1 MTDSIDRRQFL
12 QSATLAA
19 TAATAVSGA
28 VAGAALAADAKPGAK
43 SAQHSGPLT
52 RRWTEQRWLLDN
64 TIRSV
69 GMDWDQPRSA
79 YLSAPCGPQATAD
92 FALVRSRIQKY
103 ADAAPA
109 FEAVAKRREGAAKAA
124 LDSGDAVTARENYF
138 MAAVHWGAAQWPIDE
153 ANAQNLGYNAKKR
166 ECYGAYAKLADHR
179 VEEAWISMPGG
190 GRLPA
195 WFHLPPRYSGGK
207 IPVVISVPGMDS
219 FKEIGVS
226 MYGDRWLERGIAVL
240 AIDGPGQY
248 EAPLLGIFFSM
259 PAWQEAG
266 KACCDWLAARAEIDA
281 RKIGI
286 SGNSFGSFFSTIA
299 AAYEPRLAAVAVSAV
314 CHEPGFHTIFEE
326 ASPTFKMRFMF
337 MSGFTDEARFDEFRK
352 TMTWEG
358 HAERV
363 RVPYLCMAGEH
374 DELSPLE
381 HTERLMKALKGP
393 KRWVLYQ
400 DSRHSVGGVPSA
412 NLGPN
417 PAVHVADWMAA
428 SLAGKTWPS
437 EKWFVT
443 ASGQIVKTAL

>member
-1 MTDSIDRRQFL
+1 MADTIDRRQFL

-19 TAATAVSGA
+19 TAVTGA
-28 VAGAALAADAKPGAK
+28 VTGAALAADAK
-43 SAQHSGPLT
+43 SAANVPHEGPLT
-52 RRWTEQRWLLDN
+52 KRWTEQRWLLDN

-69 GMDWDQPRSA
+69 GMDWDQPRSV
-79 YLSAPCGPQATAD
+79 YLSAPCGPQASAD

-109 FEAVAKRREGAAKAA
+109 FEAVAKRREGVAKAA
-124 LDSGDAVTARENYF
+124 ADAGDTVSARENYF
-138 MAAVHWGAAQWPIDE
+138 MAAVHCGAAQWPIDE
-153 ANAQNLGYNAKKR
+153 NNAQNQAYNARKR
-166 ECYGAYAKLADHR
+166 ECYSAYAKLADHK
-179 VEEAWISMPGG
+179 VEEAWITMPDGK
-190 GRLPA
+190 RLPA
-195 WFHLPPRYSGGK
+195 WFHLPPRYAGGK

-226 MYGDRWLERGIAVL
+226 MYGDRWLERGMAVL

-248 EAPLLGIFFSM
+248 EAPLLGVFFSM
-259 PAWQEAG
+259 PAWQAAG
-266 KACCDWLAARAEIDA
+266 KACCDWLAARPEIDA
-281 RKIGI
+281 GRIGI

-299 AAYEPRLAAVAVSAV
+299 AAYEPRLRAVAVSAV

-326 ASPTFKMRFMF
+326 ASPSFKMRFMF
-337 MSGFTDEARFDEFRK
+337 MSGFTEEAKFDEFRR

-363 RVPYLCMAGEH
+363 KVPYLCMAGEH

-393 KRWVLYQ
+393 KRWVVYQ

-412 NLGPN
+412 NLGPF
-417 PAVHVADWMAA
+417 PPTHVADWMAA

-443 ASGQIVKTAL
+443 ASGQIVKTPLS